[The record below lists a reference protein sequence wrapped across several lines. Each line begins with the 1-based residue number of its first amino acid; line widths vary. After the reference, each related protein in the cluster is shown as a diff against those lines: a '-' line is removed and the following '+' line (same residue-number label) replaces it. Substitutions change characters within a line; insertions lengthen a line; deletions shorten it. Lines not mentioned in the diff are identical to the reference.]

1 MAPRIGIV
9 ADDLTGAAD
18 TGVAFLADGASVL
31 VRWPDRAGRRD
42 WLSLDAQVL
51 AVDTRGRATDAES
64 ACGMTREVVSVFRDC
79 GVGTLY
85 KKIDSML
92 RGHVGGEVRAALDC
106 WHPGSIAIVAPAFPA
121 AGRTTVNG
129 YQCVDGVPLA
139 GRESLPAILEQAGIR
154 TRHADLGCVRSA
166 ALEKMLS
173 EATAVVCDAEDEDDL
188 AAIARAGAGSDSPIV
203 WVGSGGLAHAIASND
218 RTAAKRG
225 RESFSTF
232 GVEKDSRPLF
242 PQVKLS
248 GPLLIVV
255 GSTAE
260 TAREQARHLAAAG
273 VRHVA
278 VPVASLAGGMSTARA
293 DFGPEIRNH
302 FRAGEDVLV
311 TVRSDGE
318 PRVEDPALMARLGEL
333 LRTCATSAGGLVLT
347 GGDTAIGVL
356 QAWGTIAIRLVD
368 EMAPGIVF
376 ATAVGPLA
384 IPVVTKAGSFGDRAT
399 LTRVRERLHGRG

>member
-1 MAPRIGIV
+1 
-9 ADDLTGAAD
+9 
-18 TGVAFLADGASVL
+18 
-31 VRWPDRAGRRD
+31 
-42 WLSLDAQVL
+42 
-51 AVDTRGRATDAES
+51 
-64 ACGMTREVVSVFRDC
+64 
-79 GVGTLY
+79 
-85 KKIDSML
+85 ML

-121 AGRTTVNG
+121 AGRTTVKG
-129 YQCVDGVPLA
+129 HQCLNGVPLA
-139 GRESLPAILEQAGIR
+139 GRESVVAILEQDGIR
-154 TRHADLGCVRSA
+154 TRHADLDCVRSA
-166 ALEKMLS
+166 ALEAMLPD
-173 EATAVVCDAEDEDDL
+173 ATAVVCDAENEEDL
-188 AAIARAGAGSDSPIV
+188 AAIARAGAGSASPIV
-203 WVGSGGLAHAIASND
+203 WVGSGGLAHAIASTD
-218 RTAAKRG
+218 RTAGSAPG
-225 RESFSTF
+225 
-232 GVEKDSRPLF
+232 P
-242 PQVKLS
+242 PQVKLA

-260 TAREQARHLAAAG
+260 TAREQAQHLAAAG

-318 PRVEDPALMARLGEL
+318 TRVEDPALMARLGEL

-347 GGDTAIGVL
+347 GGDTAVGVL

-376 ATAVGPLA
+376 ATAVGPLS

-399 LTRVRERLHGRG
+399 LTRVRDRLHGRG

>member
-1 MAPRIGIV
+1 MPPRIAIV

-18 TGVAFLADGASVL
+18 TGVAFLADGVPVL
-31 VRWPDRAGRRD
+31 VRWPDRAGRCD
-42 WLSLDAQVL
+42 WLSLDAEVL

-64 ACGMTREVVSVFRDC
+64 ARAMTREVVSAFREC

-92 RGHVGGEVRAALDC
+92 RGHVGAEVRATLDC
-106 WHPGSIAIVAPAFPA
+106 WHPGSIAVVAPAFPA

-139 GRESLPAILEQAGIR
+139 GRESVPATLEQAGIR
-154 TRHADLGCVRSA
+154 TRHADLDCVRRGALDEMFRTSRVDPSA
-166 ALEKMLS
+166 IS
-173 EATAVVCDAEDEDDL
+173 CDAEDDEDL
-188 AAIARAGAGSDSPIV
+188 ATIARAGARLDSPVV
-203 WVGSGGLAHAIASND
+203 WVGSGGLARAIALKD
-218 RTAAKRG
+218 RPAGPG
-225 RESFSTF
+225 R
-232 GVEKDSRPLF
+232 RP
-242 PQVKLS
+242 PPVKVS

-260 TAREQARHLAAAG
+260 TACDQADHLVAAG

-278 VPVASLAGGMSTARA
+278 VPVASLAGGRSTAPA

-311 TVRSDGE
+311 TIRSDGDK
-318 PRVEDPALMARLGEL
+318 RGEDPALMTRLGEL

-356 QAWGTIAIRLVD
+356 QAWGTLAIRLVD
-368 EMAPGIVF
+368 EMAPGTV
-376 ATAVGPLA
+376 LA
-384 IPVVTKAGSFGDRAT
+384 SAIGALSIPVVTKAGAFGDRAT
-399 LTRVRERLHGRG
+399 LTRVRDRLHGRG